1 MADDKIRRVIDL
13 SGILDPSVR
22 EDIPMLRPK
31 RLDEFIGQES
41 VKEKLSIAI
50 GAAKMRKEP
59 LDHVLL
65 VGPPGLGK
73 TTLAQIIANE
83 LGVQIHVTSGPI
95 LERQG
100 DLASILTNLERGDVL
115 FIDEIH
121 RMSRAVEELLYTA
134 IEDFQIDI
142 MIGKGPGARSVRI
155 PLQPFTL
162 VGATTRAGLL
172 TSPLR
177 SRFGMILEL
186 TLYSPNELAEIVKK
200 AASILGMGIGED
212 AALELGKRARGTP
225 RIALRLLK
233 RVRDVATVERKK
245 VIDIEVVKKTMD
257 ILEIDELGLDSTDRR
272 ILKTIIEVYEGG
284 PVGLNALAATL
295 GMEPDTISEVYEPYL
310 LQAGL
315 IARTN
320 RGRIATDKA
329 YSHLGIERQGK
340 LFEEG

>member
-1 MADDKIRRVIDL
+1 MIKSGRVIDL

-22 EDIPMLRPK
+22 EDLPLLRPK
-31 RLDEFIGQES
+31 KLEEFIGQES
-41 VKEKLSIAI
+41 VKGKLSIAI
-50 GAAKMRKEP
+50 DAAKMRKEP

-83 LGVQIHVTSGPI
+83 MGVQIHVTSGPI

-100 DLASILTNLERGDVL
+100 DLASILTSLERGDVL

-121 RMSRAVEELLYTA
+121 RMSKAVEELLYTA

-186 TLYSPNELAEIVKK
+186 TLYSPEELAEIVKK
-200 AASILGMGIGED
+200 AASVLGMGIEEE

-245 VIDIEVVKKTMD
+245 VIDLEVVRKTMD

-272 ILKTIIEVYEGG
+272 ILKTIIEVYGGG

>member
-1 MADDKIRRVIDL
+1 MGL
-13 SGILDPSVR
+13 SRIVDPSEKDDVV
-22 EDIPMLRPK
+22 ILRPQT
-31 RLDEFIGQES
+31 LDEFVGQKS
-41 VKEKLSIAI
+41 AKKKLSIALD
-50 GAAKMRKEP
+50 AAKMRKEP
-59 LDHVLL
+59 LDHILL

-73 TTLAQIIANE
+73 TTLSQIVANE
-83 LGVQIHVTSGPI
+83 LGVQIHITSGPI

-100 DLASILTNLERGDVL
+100 DLASILTSLERGDVL

-121 RMSRAVEELLYTA
+121 RMSRSVEEILYSA
-134 IEDFQIDI
+134 VEDFQIDI
-142 MIGKGPGARSVRI
+142 MIGKGAGARSVRI

-162 VGATTRAGLL
+162 IGATTRAGLL

-186 TLYSPNELAEIVKK
+186 VFYSPEELAEIVKK
-200 AASILGMGIGED
+200 ASEKLGVSINGD
-212 AALELGKRARGTP
+212 AAVEIGKRSRGTP

-233 RVRDVATVERKK
+233 RVRDFATVEKLD
-245 VIDIEVVKKTMD
+245 VIDLNTVEKTMR

-272 ILKTIIEVYEGG
+272 IIKAMIEIYGGG

-315 IARTN
+315 IARTS
-320 RGRIATDKA
+320 RGRIVTDKG
-329 YSHLGIERQGK
+329 YRHLGYERQEK
-340 LFEEG
+340 LF

>member
-100 DLASILTNLERGDVL
+100 DLASILTSLERGDVL

-320 RGRIATDKA
+320 RGRIATDRA

>member
-1 MADDKIRRVIDL
+1 MIKSGRVIDL

-22 EDIPMLRPK
+22 EDLPLLRPK
-31 RLDEFIGQES
+31 KLEEFIGQES
-41 VKEKLSIAI
+41 VKGKLSIAI
-50 GAAKMRKEP
+50 DAAKMRKEP

-83 LGVQIHVTSGPI
+83 MGVQIHVTSGPI

-100 DLASILTNLERGDVL
+100 DLASILTSLERGDVL

-121 RMSRAVEELLYTA
+121 RMSKAVEELLYTA

-186 TLYSPNELAEIVKK
+186 TLYSPEELAEIVKK
-200 AASILGMGIGED
+200 AASVLGMGIEEE
-212 AALELGKRARGTP
+212 AAFELGKRARGTP

-245 VIDIEVVKKTMD
+245 VIDLEVVRKTMD

-272 ILKTIIEVYEGG
+272 ILKTIIEVYGGG